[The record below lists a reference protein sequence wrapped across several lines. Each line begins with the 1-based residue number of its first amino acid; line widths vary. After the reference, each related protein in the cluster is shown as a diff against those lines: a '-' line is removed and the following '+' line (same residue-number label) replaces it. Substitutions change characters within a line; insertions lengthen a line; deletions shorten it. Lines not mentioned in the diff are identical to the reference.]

1 MASKK
6 IIGLPTGI
14 VTNAIIPCGF
24 VLLVLFFCNNCFAQN
39 PPYKKFTVDDGLPSN
54 LIYQITQDSKGYI
67 WVATDKGA
75 ARFDG
80 TRFENFSI
88 ENGLPDN
95 EVLMVIEDK
104 RGRIWFKSF
113 TGTMSYYAD
122 GMVHNSS
129 NTHWLKQLEFKHY
142 AIAFTPLYNGDILTS
157 TNKKNIYVL
166 KDTTLQI
173 YKPVFCNN
181 IVEKRDSS
189 VLIIQANNFIENG
202 KNIDASA
209 LNITIPYH
217 RHFITYY
224 NPINDALLIVTD
236 SGMYCYQQHKI
247 SYLGNQ
253 KPIRNKNAGC
263 VIVADREGYFWNT
276 DITNLYRFKIDANA
290 MLIDVRKYFDGISI
304 NNIYQ
309 DKDKNFWF
317 ATKGEGL
324 LMVPSLTINLFDKS
338 SGLQDNNITAALQMK
353 DGRII
358 CGTTNGF
365 VHTID
370 ANYRIEKTVNLN
382 AGEVRKIISDE
393 NNGAYILSQKKL
405 FLQQATAIKNLCA
418 FAAATKSLAIGSNGA
433 IIAGGFNGFTKY
445 KNGKSQFITFS
456 SNRGNAFRVYSICE
470 KATNELWIGTE
481 KGLYVWK
488 NNKLI
493 SFHHEIKSFTGWI
506 DDISKTMS
514 GAMLVTTRYNGLA
527 IIKDD
532 KIKFI
537 NTANGLQS
545 NVCTSLYYDSTSQKI
560 YLGLNNGLSVIT
572 TNKENVV
579 EIKNYN
585 PSNGLLCG
593 SIFSVSASN
602 GEILLSTDKGLLIF
616 NESDLNVPVE
626 SPKVYIT
633 QLEINNINVDW
644 KSNYTLA
651 YNENNIRV
659 TYDGL
664 SFRNAKSLQYRYQLI
679 PTDKGWNTTFSNAV
693 VYSNLMPGI
702 YTFEVQVRKGNGTWV
717 NDHAIFSFTINK
729 PYWATW
735 WFRLLV
741 IALIIAVV
749 YSFYRYQLNKKLE
762 QHLAIAADRARI
774 SSEMHDDLGSG
785 LSKISF
791 LSDMINQDSTKDDTK
806 LHLENISRSSKEMVE
821 QMGNIIWSMNE
832 KNDQLNN
839 LIAYT
844 RKYAVEFFENTTIK
858 CLVNTP
864 DFIPPI
870 NIEGITRRNIF
881 LVVKEALHNVLKHSN
896 ADVVKISFE
905 VSTHFFSIII
915 HDNGK
920 GIDGSKSSVFGNGLI
935 NMAKRMKE
943 VDGKFSIKNEN
954 GTRIEISIPI
964 KK

>member
-14 VTNAIIPCGF
+14 VTKAIIPCGF

-75 ARFDG
+75 SKFDG
-80 TRFENFSI
+80 TRFENFTI

-113 TGTMSYYAD
+113 TGPMSYYAD

-129 NTHWLKQLEFKHY
+129 NTPWLNQLEFKHY
-142 AIAFTPLYNGDILTS
+142 AVAFTPLYNGDILI
-157 TNKKNIYVL
+157 NANEKNIYVL
-166 KDTTLQI
+166 KDTMLQI
-173 YKPVFCNN
+173 YKHGFSNN
-181 IVEKRDSS
+181 IFEKKDSS
-189 VLIIQANNFIENG
+189 VLITQTNNFIDDG
-202 KNIDASA
+202 KNINAA
-209 LNITIPYH
+209 VLKVNIH
-217 RHFITYY
+217 SRFFSYY
-224 NPINDALLIVTD
+224 NNASDVLLIVAD
-236 SGMYCYQQHKI
+236 AGMYSYQHHRF

-253 KPIRNKNAGC
+253 KSISNKNGC
-263 VIVADREGYFWNT
+263 VIIADREGYFWNT
-276 DITNLYRFKIDANA
+276 DNTNLYRFKIDDKAI
-290 MLIDVRKYFDGISI
+290 LTDVHQYFEGIAI

-309 DKDKNFWF
+309 DKDRNFWF

-324 LMVPSLTINLFDKS
+324 LMVPALTIKLFDKS
-338 SGLQDNNITAALQMK
+338 SGLQDNNITAALRMN

-358 CGTTNGF
+358 CGTTNGY
-365 VHTID
+365 VHIID
-370 ANYRIEKTVNLN
+370 AKNKIEKSVNMK
-382 AGEVRKIISDE
+382 AGEVRKIINDGS
-393 NNGAYILSQKKL
+393 NGAYILSQKNI
-405 FLQQATAIKNLCA
+405 FLQQETTLKNLCTLD
-418 FAAATKSLAIGSNGA
+418 AASKSLAIGINGT

-456 SNRGNAFRVYSICE
+456 SKWGNAFRIYSICE
-470 KATNELWIGTE
+470 KAANEIWLGTE
-481 KGLYVWK
+481 KGLFIWK
-488 NNKLI
+488 NDSLI
-493 SFHHEIKSFTGWI
+493 PFHHEIKSFAGWI
-506 DDISKTMS
+506 DDISKIKDGT
-514 GAMLVTTRYNGLA
+514 MLVTTRYNGLA
-527 IIKDD
+527 IITEG

-537 NTANGLQS
+537 NTTNGLQS

-572 TNKENVV
+572 MNKKNVV

-602 GEILLSTDKGLLIF
+602 GEILLSTDKGLLIL
-616 NESDLNVPVE
+616 NEADLNTPIE

-633 QLEINNINVDW
+633 QLEINNTNVDW

-651 YNENNIRV
+651 YYENNIRI
-659 TYDGL
+659 TYNGL
-664 SFRNAKSLQYRYQLI
+664 SFRNAKSLQYRYQLV
-679 PTDKGWNTTFSNAV
+679 PTDTGWNTTFSNAV
-693 VYSNLMPGI
+693 VYSGLMPGS
-702 YTFEVQVRKGNGTWV
+702 YTFAVQVRKGNGTWV
-717 NDHAIFSFTINK
+717 NDHATFSFTINK
-729 PYWATW
+729 PYWETW
-735 WFRLLV
+735 WFRLFI
-741 IALIIAVV
+741 IALIATIV
-749 YSFYRYQLNKKLE
+749 YSLYRYQLKKKLD
-762 QHLAIAADRARI
+762 QHIAIAADRARI

-791 LSDMINQDSTKDDTK
+791 LSDMINQDSADGDTK

-864 DFIPPI
+864 DFIPSI

-896 ADVVKISFE
+896 ADVVRISFE
-905 VSTHFFSIII
+905 MSTHFFSIII

-920 GIDGSKSSVFGNGLI
+920 GIDGSKSSAFGNGLI

-943 VDGKFSIKNEN
+943 VDGKFSIKNED

>member
-1 MASKK
+1 LIAFLYIFPYHCYS
-6 IIGLPTGI
+6 
-14 VTNAIIPCGF
+14 
-24 VLLVLFFCNNCFAQN
+24 QH
-39 PPYKKFTVDDGLPSN
+39 PPFQHYTFDNGLPSN
-54 LIYQITQDSKGYI
+54 VIYQITQDSKGYI

-75 ARFDG
+75 SKFDG
-80 TRFENFSI
+80 SRFENFTI
-88 ENGLPDN
+88 QNGLPEN

-104 RGRIWFKSF
+104 LGRIWFKLF
-113 TGTMSYYAD
+113 TGPMAYYAD
-122 GMVHNSS
+122 GMIHNSS
-129 NTHWLKQLEFKHY
+129 NTAWLKQLAFNHF
-142 AIAFTPLYNGDILTS
+142 AVAFTPLYNGDVLIS
-157 TNKKNIYVL
+157 TNEKNIYVL

-173 YKPVFCNN
+173 YKPLFCYD
-181 IVEKRDSS
+181 IFEKKDST
-189 VLIIQANNFIENG
+189 VLITQANNFIDDG
-202 KNIDASA
+202 KYINASVLKVNIHSR
-209 LNITIPYH
+209 ITS
-217 RHFITYY
+217 YY
-224 NPINDALLIVTD
+224 NCVNDILLIVADT
-236 SGMYCYQQHKI
+236 GMYCYQHNKL

-253 KPIRNKNAGC
+253 KSIKNKNGC

-276 DITNLYRFKIDANA
+276 DNTNLYRFKIDTNA
-290 MLIDVRKYFDGISI
+290 MLTDVRKYFDGISI

-324 LMVPSLTINLFDKS
+324 LMVPSLNIKLFNKS
-338 SGLQDNNITAALQMK
+338 SGLQDNNITAALRMN

-358 CGTTNGF
+358 CGTTNDF
-365 VHTID
+365 MHIID
-370 ANYRIEKTVNLN
+370 AKNKIENTVNLN
-382 AGEVRKIISDE
+382 AGEIRKIINDGSE
-393 NNGAYILSQKKL
+393 GAYILSQKKL
-405 FLQQATAIKNLCA
+405 FLQQAKALKNLCT

-445 KNGKSQFITFS
+445 KNGKSQFITFN
-456 SNRGNAFRVYSICE
+456 SNWGSDFRIYSICE
-470 KATNELWIGTE
+470 KATNEIWIGTE
-481 KGLYVWK
+481 KGLFIWQ
-488 NNKLI
+488 NDSLI
-493 SFHHEIKSFTGWI
+493 PFHHEIKSFAGWI

-545 NVCTSLYYDSTSQKI
+545 KVCTSLYYDSTSQKI

-572 TNKENVV
+572 MNKETVV

-593 SIFSVSASN
+593 SIFSVSAGN

-633 QLEINNINVDW
+633 QLEINNTTVDW
-644 KSNYTLA
+644 KSNHTLA
-651 YNENNIRV
+651 YDENNIRI
-659 TYDGL
+659 TYNGI
-664 SFRNAKSLQYRYQLI
+664 SFRDAKSLQYRYRLI
-679 PTDKGWNTTFSNAV
+679 ASDKGWNTTFSNSV
-693 VYSNLMPGI
+693 VYSGLMPGT
-702 YTFEVQVRKGNGTWV
+702 YNFAVQVRTGNGVWV
-717 NDHAIFSFTINK
+717 NNQAIFSFTINK
-729 PYWATW
+729 PYWTTW
-735 WFRLLV
+735 WFRLLIISL
-741 IALIIAVV
+741 IAAIV
-749 YSFYRYQLNKKLE
+749 YSLYRYQLKKKLE

-774 SSEMHDDLGSG
+774 GSEMHDDLGSG

-791 LSDMINQDSTKDDTK
+791 LSDMINHDSADSETK

-839 LIAYT
+839 LIAYI
-844 RKYAVEFFENTTIK
+844 RKYAVEFFENTSIK
-858 CLVNTP
+858 YVVNTP
-864 DFIPPI
+864 EFIPPI
-870 NIEGITRRNIF
+870 IIEGITRRNIF
-881 LVVKEALHNVLKHSN
+881 LVVKESLHNVLKHSN

-905 VSTHFFSIII
+905 VSAHIFYIII
-915 HDNGK
+915 HDNGI
-920 GIDGSKSSVFGNGLI
+920 GINSSKSSVFGNGLI

-943 VDGKFSIKNEN
+943 VDGKFSIKHID
-954 GTRIEISIPI
+954 GTRIEILIPI